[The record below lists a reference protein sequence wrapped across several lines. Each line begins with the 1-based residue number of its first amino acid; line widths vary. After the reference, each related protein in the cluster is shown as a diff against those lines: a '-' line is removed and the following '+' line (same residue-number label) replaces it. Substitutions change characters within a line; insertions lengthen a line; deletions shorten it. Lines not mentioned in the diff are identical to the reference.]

1 MITGRPPTTRRE
13 TYLRNLL
20 SVVSKFPSFGIVEI
34 GRPRYAKLRGD
45 IISEMIC
52 KEIVYD
58 VKTEVEFCTE
68 ELQVVGEDGEELL
81 VSSSTQSRRNSP
93 GKNVASFPMSI
104 RLRTRKLGFPYT
116 LNSKQRPQS
125 KSSHR
130 SRGPSQTSLS
140 MTMISPFSTWTT
152 TAS

>member
-20 SVVSKFPSFGIVEI
+20 SVVSKFLSFGIVEI
-34 GRPRYAKLRGD
+34 GRPRYARLRGD

-81 VSSSTQSRRNSP
+81 VSPIIHTVQEDFTREECRVIPDVVSGSGQENWGSR
-93 GKNVASFPMSI
+93 
-104 RLRTRKLGFPYT
+104 T
-116 LNSKQRPQS
+116 
-125 KSSHR
+125 H
-130 SRGPSQTSLS
+130 
-140 MTMISPFSTWTT
+140 
-152 TAS
+152 